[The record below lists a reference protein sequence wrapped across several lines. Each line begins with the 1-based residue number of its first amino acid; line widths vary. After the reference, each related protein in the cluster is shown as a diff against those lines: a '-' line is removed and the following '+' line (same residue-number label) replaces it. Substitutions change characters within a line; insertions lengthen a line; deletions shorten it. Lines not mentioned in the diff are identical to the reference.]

1 MDSLNVDLG
10 NADLRKEMRKT
21 LRAKR
26 KTLTPAQQKTAA
38 QQLVK
43 NLRSHP
49 IFLHNQHIAFYK
61 ANDGEMDLHLL
72 MQAAT
77 SMGKRCYLPVLHPL
91 KEGEMWFSAYCE
103 GDVLVKN
110 RFGLEEPPA
119 DKKHFPAWALDL
131 VLMPL
136 VGFDRRG
143 NRLGMGGG
151 FYDRTFAF
159 VKNTSRPKIP
169 VLMGVAHQCQEV
181 ESLNRESWDISL
193 DYIATDREVLDLR
206 P

>member
-1 MDSLNVDLG
+1 MKTLMDSRKDL
-10 NADLRKEMRKT
+10 RKT

-26 KTLTPAQQKTAA
+26 RVLTPTQQKTAA

-43 NLRSHP
+43 HLRSHP
-49 IFLHNQHIAFYK
+49 VFLRSQHISFYM
-61 ANDGEMDLHLL
+61 ADDGEMDLRLL

-77 SMGKRCYLPVLHPL
+77 AMGKQCYLPVLHPL
-91 KEGEMWFSAYCE
+91 KEGLLWFSAYRE

-110 RFGLEEPPA
+110 RFGLQEPPVE
-119 DKKHFPAWALDL
+119 KKPFPAWALDL

-136 VGFDRRG
+136 VGFDRKG

-159 VKNTSRPKIP
+159 IRTKNSRPKAP
-169 VLMGVAHQCQEV
+169 VLIGIAHHCQEV
-181 ESLNRESWDISL
+181 ETLGCESWDVPLNYVVTDQEI
-193 DYIATDREVLDLR
+193 IAAT
-206 P
+206 

>member
-1 MDSLNVDLG
+1 MDSRNPDF
-10 NADLRKEMRKT
+10 RKEMRKV

-26 KTLTPAQQKTAA
+26 KALTPAQQKSAA

-43 NLRSHP
+43 HLRSHP
-49 IFLHNQHIAFYK
+49 VFLHNQHIAFYR
-61 ANDGEMDLHLL
+61 ANDGEMDLHPL

-77 SMGKRCYLPVLHPL
+77 AMGKQCYLPVLHPM
-91 KEGEMWFSAYCE
+91 KEGQMWFSAYRE

-110 RFGLEEPPA
+110 RFGMEEPPV

-136 VGFDRRG
+136 VGFDRNG

-159 VKNTSRPKIP
+159 TQQKNASRPKVP
-169 VLMGVAHQCQEV
+169 VLMGIAHSCQEA
-181 ESLNRESWDISL
+181 EALDHQSWDVLL
-193 DYIATDREVLDLR
+193 DFVATDREVLDLQS
-206 P
+206 